1 MITDVLGS
9 SAPIRPAQRSRA
21 VLLAHWIRQ
30 RAMRWR
36 TRRELA
42 ALPDDLLRDIGV
54 SRCGID
60 AVAAG
65 RTDLRTTDL
74 PRRL

>member
-1 MITDVLGS
+1 MTTDVLGS
-9 SAPIRPAQRSRA
+9 SAPVRPAPRSHA

-60 AVAAG
+60 AIVMGA
-65 RTDLRTTDL
+65 TDL
-74 PRRL
+74 PRRP